1 MSVDDLGT
9 TDSGWVVGNW
19 HTGPALKQ
27 LPSGVYVPITIWVR
41 QRKRTWTHRYRVTS
55 VTYHCHLECPA
66 GYGDSG
72 GGACTIINATP
83 YGDNIPEYVK
93 YKGMIHQVHT
103 HIDSIDDREDRWS
116 QEQWDVSAYPPWF
129 SRSIDM
135 KHAGI
140 GGVPQAGKAPIHLPG
155 LVEGDRI
162 AVGRRPSKKLGRL
175 LVNGIERP
183 PGRLISTLEL
193 QSGINVFDLQHPEDS
208 QKQAQILVDVK
219 PAILG
224 EFASSPSKLELTT
237 ERNGGTYELVVKNQS
252 HSAQAVRA
260 EPHQT
265 PTGWIAR
272 LRESPI
278 QVLEPGESR
287 TMTLQLERQ
296 VGDAPGEGRLT
307 FTVRL
312 TPIALGCAA
321 EAYAVLQLDVT
332 EPRRDRR
339 LHDLV
344 LPDWGDLLAARS

>member
-1 MSVDDLGT
+1 M
-9 TDSGWVVGNW
+9 
-19 HTGPALKQ
+19 
-27 LPSGVYVPITIWVR
+27 
-41 QRKRTWTHRYRVTS
+41 
-55 VTYHCHLECPA
+55 
-66 GYGDSG
+66 
-72 GGACTIINATP
+72 
-83 YGDNIPEYVK
+83 
-93 YKGMIHQVHT
+93 
-103 HIDSIDDREDRWS
+103 
-116 QEQWDVSAYPPWF
+116 
-129 SRSIDM
+129 
-135 KHAGI
+135 
-140 GGVPQAGKAPIHLPG
+140 
-155 LVEGDRI
+155 
-162 AVGRRPSKKLGRL
+162 
-175 LVNGIERP
+175 
-183 PGRLISTLEL
+183 
-193 QSGINVFDLQHPEDS
+193 
-208 QKQAQILVDVK
+208 VDVK

-296 VGDAPGEGRLT
+296 VGTRLGKDESSPL
-307 FTVRL
+307 TVRL

-321 EAYAVLQLDVT
+321 EAYAVLQLDAT